1 VDDLLPE
8 LANRRVLRSL
18 DAELDDTVPSNRPIT
33 LEGLLTFRLGF
44 GNVLAAPNSY
54 PIQRTEAEL
63 RLATIGQPWSPTPH
77 TPDEWIRLFG
87 TLPLMH
93 QPREQWMYNTVTQ
106 VLGVLLERAAAKP
119 LEEFLRERIFDPL
132 GMHDT
137 GFSVSR
143 MANWNAWPVF
153 QSETAS
159 RRKAP
164 IDSVAAGSW
173 AQGIHG
179 RRWGRLAFT
188 ASINFAASDNK
199 ARVRLMSPTMI
210 VSGGDSVSHVTRSDT
225 KE

>member
-179 RRWGRLAFT
+179 
-188 ASINFAASDNK
+188 
-199 ARVRLMSPTMI
+199 
-210 VSGGDSVSHVTRSDT
+210 
-225 KE
+225 

>member
-1 VDDLLPE
+1 MDDLLPE

-33 LEGLLTFRLGF
+33 LGGLLTFRLGF

-93 QPREQWMYNTVTQ
+93 QPGEQWMYNTVAQ

-173 AQGIHG
+173 AQDIHG
-179 RRWGRLAFT
+179 RRWGDLRSPPRSTLQRRTTRLG
-188 ASINFAASDNK
+188 SD
-199 ARVRLMSPTMI
+199 
-210 VSGGDSVSHVTRSDT
+210 
-225 KE
+225 